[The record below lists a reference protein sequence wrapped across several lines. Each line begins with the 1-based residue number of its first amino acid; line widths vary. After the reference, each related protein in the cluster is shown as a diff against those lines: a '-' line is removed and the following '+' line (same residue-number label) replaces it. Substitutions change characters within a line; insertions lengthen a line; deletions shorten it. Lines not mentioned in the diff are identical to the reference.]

1 MSGRVLVRRRARVR
15 GRALIAVGLAAA
27 ASLLAG
33 CAAAGSS
40 SITASGNSL
49 TVYLSAPI
57 GAAADPGAQDVLA
70 AEQLAFGQKQNEVS
84 GFQLKLVIL
93 RGAKLSDHARAAIS
107 DTHAIAYIGEL
118 SPGDS
123 TDSIGITNAEDLL
136 QVSPT
141 DTALELTQSTPAVT
155 GAPGRYYESL
165 KTYGRTFARVVPNT
179 AQEAAAQ
186 VQVMTSLGVK
196 RLYVSDDGS
205 QYGAA
210 VAQAVRGRAP
220 SAAITVASNSA
231 DADGAFLGATNAGFA
246 ARTFTRLAAANPAL
260 KLFGPSALEG
270 PGLTSAL
277 GASPAKLNLV
287 ISSPG
292 FLARDLNATGQ
303 SFVSGFK
310 AAYGH
315 VPARQA
321 IFGYEA
327 VAALL
332 DVLHEAGT
340 QANNRATVVKDFFA
354 IRNRAS
360 ALGTYSINSAT
371 GDTSLNAFV
380 FSRLRAGVLVP
391 FKSTPPAG

>member
-1 MSGRVLVRRRARVR
+1 MSRRVLVRRRARVR
-15 GRALIAVGLAAA
+15 GRTLIATGLAAA
-27 ASLLAG
+27 ASLIAG

-40 SITASGNSL
+40 SITASGKSL
-49 TVYLSAPI
+49 TVYLSAPT
-57 GAAADPGAQDVLA
+57 GAAANPEAQDVLA
-70 AEQLAFGQKQNEVS
+70 AEQLAFAQKQNEVG
-84 GFQLKLVIL
+84 GFQLKLVTL
-93 RGAKLSDHARAAIS
+93 RGAKLSDHARAAIN

-118 SPGDS
+118 TPGDS
-123 TDSIGITNAEDLL
+123 TDSVGITNAEDLL

-141 DTALELTQSTPAVT
+141 DTALELTQSTPAVS

-179 AQEAAAQ
+179 VQEAAALAQ
-186 VQVMTSLGVK
+186 EMTSLGVK
-196 RLYVSDDGS
+196 RLYVTDDGS
-205 QYGAA
+205 SYGKA

-220 SAAITVASNSA
+220 SAAITVASNATDA
-231 DADGAFLGATNAGFA
+231 DAAFIGAADAGFA

-270 PGLTSAL
+270 PALTSAL
-277 GASPAKLNLV
+277 SAAPAKLNLV

-292 FLARDLNATGQ
+292 FLARDLNPTGQ
-303 SFVSGFK
+303 SFVSGFT

-315 VPARQA
+315 APARQA

-332 DVLHEAGT
+332 DVLHQAGT
-340 QANNRATVVKDFFA
+340 QANNRATVVKNFFA

-360 ALGTYSINSAT
+360 ALGTYSINPAT

-391 FKSTPPAG
+391 FKSTPAAG